1 MLAYYYWNPSFQQP
15 QPQFNPQMQ
24 TPPVSVP
31 SGATMTPTG
40 STFPGG
46 AAQREESYIE
56 NILRLNLGKP
66 GTFYFTIPGATG
78 ENIRGNTRIVR
89 GAVLQAGRDHV
100 VIREQQTNHDF
111 LFPMIYF
118 DFAEFEEPLTYLNNS
133 SSRRR

>member
-1 MLAYYYWNPSFQQP
+1 MLSYYYWSPSFQQS
-15 QPQFNPQMQ
+15 QPQFMAQQ
-24 TPPVSVP
+24 APPTSIP

-40 STFPGG
+40 ATFPGG

-56 NILRLNLGKP
+56 NILRLNIGKP

-89 GAVLQAGRDHV
+89 GSVVQAGRDHA
-100 VIREQQTNHDF
+100 VIRETNTGHDY

-118 DFAEFEEPLTYLNNS
+118 DFAQFEEPLTYFNANPN
-133 SSRRR
+133 RPR

>member
-1 MLAYYYWNPSFQQP
+1 MLAYYYWNPSFQQ

-24 TPPVSVP
+24 TQPPVSVP
-31 SGATMTPTG
+31 SGATMTPSGATM
-40 STFPGG
+40 PGG

-56 NILRLNLGKP
+56 NILRLNVGKP

-89 GAVLQAGRDHV
+89 GVVVEAGRDHV
-100 VIREQQTNHDF
+100 ILRETKTNHSY

-118 DFAEFEEPLTYLNNS
+118 DFAEFEGELNYLNNNAP
-133 SSRRR
+133 RRR